1 MKAHPMTTEAVNEA
15 ARTFSMSHAIAG
27 GAGIVG
33 AVTLSAVIVMLVKQP
48 RTAREWALALIST
61 VVCSLGLGAWVVL
74 YFGLHHALG
83 SANHTEALFG
93 LFQVGGVMFACGLP
107 GWVLV
112 RIAFNTMA
120 KFQDKSLD
128 DAYDDVRGLLP

>member
-1 MKAHPMTTEAVNEA
+1 MMAGAQA
-15 ARTFSMSHAIAG
+15 AKGFTAGHALAG

-61 VVCSLGLGAWVVL
+61 VVCSLGLGAGMVL
-74 YFGLHHALG
+74 YFGMHKALG
-83 SANHTEALFG
+83 SADQAEALFG
-93 LFQVGGVMFACGLP
+93 LLQIGGVMFASGLP
-107 GWVLV
+107 GWVFV

-128 DAYDDVRGLLP
+128 DAYTDVKGLL